1 LPSLKIE
8 ATYFFSFVRLL
19 TALAVTVVSIAI
31 TVVVVVVVFFFGVV
45 VAVVA
50 VVEVSFFLTCFCSNV
65 GGGYS

>member
-31 TVVVVVVVFFFGVV
+31 TVVVVVV
-45 VAVVA
+45 AVD
-50 VVEVSFFLTCFCSNV
+50 ELSFFLAYFCSNL
-65 GGGYS
+65 GGGYR

>member
-8 ATYFFSFVRLL
+8 ATYFFSSVRLL

-31 TVVVVVVVFFFGVV
+31 TVVVVVV
-45 VAVVA
+45 
-50 VVEVSFFLTCFCSNV
+50 ELSFFLACFCSNL

>member
-31 TVVVVVVVFFFGVV
+31 TVVVVVV
-45 VAVVA
+45 AVD
-50 VVEVSFFLTCFCSNV
+50 ELSFFHCLFL
-65 GGGYS
+65 